1 MSHDGRAS
9 FTTHAE
15 DDEQE
20 TDDQGNFPSQL
31 CPCLDR
37 RQRGK
42 KDQQILLLPFF
53 PSHSLVFFISTFQM
67 LCPTLSAALTTLFYV
82 SNWNWSMTP

>member
-15 DDEQE
+15 DNEQE
-20 TDDQGNFPSQL
+20 TDDQGNFPSRL
-31 CPCLDR
+31 CLCLDR
-37 RQRGK
+37 RQRGE

-53 PSHSLVFFISTFQM
+53 PLSEFSFFY
-67 LCPTLSAALTTLFYV
+67 FYV
-82 SNWNWSMTP
+82 PHVVPETVSSTYNPFFMFPTAIGA